1 MEEETTLQDKELML
15 ELLLYTLLEM
25 DLNLTEIH
33 IIPTLTLKLIRSTE
47 TLVIEQSTLVR
58 LSEEMV
64 RGELPA

>member
-33 IIPTLTLKLIRSTE
+33 LLPTLTLKLIRSTE